1 MNFFRRTLDGIRQW
15 WQPAADPEQIL
26 EQTLWDMEKKMI
38 QMRRAVAQAVAS
50 SKRGE
55 RHRKTMAETAQRWQ
69 QWTRLAL
76 DCGDETLAKAAIA
89 RRQTYGAMLAKLD
102 AQREEQQAFILGV
115 RHDLEALEDKINQIK
130 LQKDWYV
137 TRLRTAIAQQQL
149 QTLQQEL
156 MGGSLDAAIADLEL
170 SLWQVEAET
179 DLLDPLEA
187 QFRQLE
193 KSQRRNP
200 NNS

>member
-50 SKRGE
+50 RKRGE

-149 QTLQQEL
+149 QTLQHEL